1 MTDEERFKVGLTINT
16 PPPPPLPR
24 NDQSQNFTKFP
35 NLILLNDENQITAY
49 ENTEEVSFE

>member
-1 MTDEERFKVGLTINT
+1 MTDEERFKVGLTMNI
-16 PPPPPLPR
+16 PPSPLPR

-35 NLILLNDENQITAY
+35 NFILLNNENQITAY